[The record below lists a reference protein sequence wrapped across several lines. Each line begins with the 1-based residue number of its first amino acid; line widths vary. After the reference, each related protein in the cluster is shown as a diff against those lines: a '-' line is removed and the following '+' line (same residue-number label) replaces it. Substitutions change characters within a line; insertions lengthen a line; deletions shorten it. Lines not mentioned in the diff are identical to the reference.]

1 MARTKI
7 RPWAVYADEKG
18 NIYDLPELQ
27 MLCRRGR
34 SIELPRPDELMPL
47 PEGSDFFLLP
57 KRRSLGLDPSTGQ
70 VEAIE
75 GLAVA
80 AFACPGYTLSA
91 LTAYGKEPDAPVLP
105 LFAYGALGFY
115 DGRFYIC
122 AKKVDEDKR
131 QVFAG
136 IPDQRIRAGA
146 RRLLS
151 AFPDN
156 RLIKHLAGCAL
167 TSCCPAARNLALGR
181 FEAPLPT
188 ARACNA
194 SCVGCISLQPA
205 DSGFPS
211 TQNRISFQPSPRE
224 IVEIMHAHAA
234 SEKRPIFSFGQG
246 CEGEPLTEADL
257 LRDAIA
263 LYRSENGTGT
273 VNVNTN
279 GSIPLAIPALA
290 EAGLSSIRVSLNSAR
305 RELYQP
311 YYRPRGY
318 VFEDVLETI
327 RVAKSLSLFVSLNYL
342 FFPGINDTEEELE
355 PLLALLA
362 SSKPDL
368 LQMRNLNLDPE
379 IYLSLVPAPGP
390 AMGLPNFLKRIRKGA
405 PWIKFGYFNPY
416 LERQG

>member
-18 NIYDLPELQ
+18 NIFDMPELQ

-34 SIELPRPDELMPL
+34 TLELPRPDELILL

-57 KRRSLGLDPSTGQ
+57 RRRPLGLDPSTGQ
-70 VEAIE
+70 VELMD
-75 GLAVA
+75 GYAVA

-91 LTAYGKEPDAPVLP
+91 LTAYEKEPDGPVLP
-105 LFAYGALGFY
+105 LYAYGALGFY
-115 DGRFYIC
+115 EGRFYVC
-122 AKKVDEDKR
+122 AKKVDDDKR

-136 IPDQRIRAGA
+136 IPDQRIRNGA

-156 RLIKHLAGCAL
+156 RLVKHLAGCAL

-188 ARACNA
+188 AQACNA
-194 SCVGCISLQPA
+194 SCIGCISLQPA

-211 TQNRISFQPSPRE
+211 TQNRISFKPTPQE
-224 IVEIMHAHAA
+224 IAELMHAHAA

-246 CEGEPLTEADL
+246 CEGEPLTEAEL

-263 LYRSENGTGT
+263 LYRGEGGKGT

-279 GSIPLAIPALA
+279 GSLPSSTPPLA

-305 RELYQP
+305 AELYQS

-318 VFEDVLETI
+318 CFEDVLETI

-355 PLLALLA
+355 PLLELLSA
-362 SSKPDL
+362 YKPDL

-379 IYLSLVPAPGP
+379 IYLSLAPPPGP
-390 AMGLPNFLKRIRKGA
+390 AMGLPNFLKRIRKAA
-405 PWIKFGYFNPY
+405 PWIGFGYFNPF
-416 LERQG
+416 LG